1 MNQDEERITL
11 ITCITYYMAA
21 YYFSLMEYIYKTGIN
36 SERAVTMY
44 VLATV
49 YFLSLTTFN
58 ARRAAA

>member
-1 MNQDEERITL
+1 
-11 ITCITYYMAA
+11 MAA
-21 YYFSLMEYIYKTGIN
+21 YYFSLMEYIYKTGAN